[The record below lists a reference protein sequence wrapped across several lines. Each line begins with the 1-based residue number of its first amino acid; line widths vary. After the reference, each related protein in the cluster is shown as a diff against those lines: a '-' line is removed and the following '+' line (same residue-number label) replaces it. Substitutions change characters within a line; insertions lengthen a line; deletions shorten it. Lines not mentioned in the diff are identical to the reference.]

1 MRLLSWHPSRAATAT
16 AAVLALCLML
26 PGVLPPYVTTRDV
39 LQPPGPEHWL
49 GTNDIGQ
56 DVLTGLLRAA
66 PNTVLI
72 ALLAAAAA
80 LALSIPFASLT
91 VTGPRWLQR
100 TLMRVVDVL
109 QIVPSVLVILL
120 IAAWVQPGLG
130 GIALLLALTIW
141 PDDVRVL
148 RTAFRREIARENVA
162 VARQLGGSWTYC
174 IGRHVL
180 PAMGPVLLGLFLQH
194 VRQAALKTAGLGFLG
209 LTDPRLV
216 TWGSMMQDA
225 LDHLHTSAWI
235 WLLLPPA
242 ACLTLFLHGV
252 LRAGGRLERSGQTL
266 TTGLA

>member
-1 MRLLSWHPSRAATAT
+1 MSWHPSLAATAI
-16 AAVLALCLML
+16 AAAAALCLML
-26 PGVLPPYVTTRDV
+26 PEVLPPYITSRDV
-39 LQPPGPEHWL
+39 LQPPGPAHWL

-56 DVLTGLLRAA
+56 DVLTGLLRAT

-72 ALLAAAAA
+72 ALLTAAAA
-80 LALSIPFASLT
+80 LVLSILFAGLT

-120 IAAWVQPGLG
+120 VAAWVQPDLG

-148 RTAFRREIARENVA
+148 RTVFRRELIRENVA
-162 VARQLGGSWTYC
+162 VARRLGGSWAYC
-174 IGRHVL
+174 LGRHVL
-180 PAMGPVLLGLFLQH
+180 PAIAPVLVGLFLQH

-216 TWGSMMQDA
+216 TWGGMMQDA
-225 LDHLHTSAWI
+225 LDYLHTSAWI
-235 WLLLPPA
+235 WLLVPPA

-252 LRAGGRLERSGQTL
+252 LRAGGQLEHAGQTVKAGL
-266 TTGLA
+266 T

>member
-1 MRLLSWHPSRAATAT
+1 MRLASWHPSLAATAT
-16 AAVLALCLML
+16 IVAISLCLML
-26 PGVLPPYVTTRDV
+26 PEVLPPYVTTRDV
-39 LQPPGPEHWL
+39 LQPPGPAHWL

-56 DVLTGLLRAA
+56 DVLTGLLRSA
-66 PNTVLI
+66 PNTILI
-72 ALLAAAAA
+72 AVLTATVA
-80 LALSIPFASLT
+80 LAISIPFAGLT
-91 VTGPRWLQR
+91 ATGPRWLQR
-100 TLMRVVDVL
+100 TLMRIVDVL

-120 IAAWVQPGLG
+120 VAAWVQPGLN

-148 RTAFRREIARENVA
+148 RTVFRREIMRENVA

-194 VRQAALKTAGLGFLG
+194 IRQAALKTAGLGFLG